1 MLDMATV
8 SSAYN
13 FDNTMIKQVIGLQC
27 QTNSGIPQGVL
38 STLNAFQQELRPYSQ
53 ITTPAWLQ
61 ELKSFV
67 AVQNTWKAPD
77 LQTVGQSIQRICD
90 VWSPVMQTI
99 TRQQYQKWAIPQI
112 ETTMLDLIQSSCSNL
127 KHDAIGIVDGM
138 FSVTVEAIVGIVEKF
153 KDLKP
158 VVIVDYLQ
166 IVAPSMSMD
175 GRRTL
180 DSRESI
186 DHIVHELK
194 ALQSKL
200 DLTILAISS
209 LNRQNYLIPVDFESF
224 KESGG
229 IEYTADVI
237 WGLQLSIMSDKLFG
251 KEANIKEKRD
261 MVRLAKAATP
271 REIDL
276 VCLKNRYGRSSYRV
290 GFHYYPKSDIFI
302 PVL

>member
-127 KHDAIGIVDGM
+127 KHDAMV
-138 FSVTVEAIVGIVEKF
+138 S
-153 KDLKP
+153 
-158 VVIVDYLQ
+158 
-166 IVAPSMSMD
+166 
-175 GRRTL
+175 TL
-180 DSRESI
+180 AGS
-186 DHIVHELK
+186 LG
-194 ALQSKL
+194 ALANL
-200 DLTILAISS
+200 D
-209 LNRQNYLIPVDFESF
+209 IP
-224 KESGG
+224 
-229 IEYTADVI
+229 EYDPTADISELTDEETAQLKVELSEVAEEPQNWQQRLMAVI
-237 WGLQLSIMSDKLFG
+237 QSWKERNPIIAGIILLIATAVISQLIGDAVHWAKTMAKDSLLR
-251 KEANIKEKRD
+251 EEPTR
-261 MVRLAKAATP
+261 KAAVVRQIKKGETITVVADAP
-271 REIDL
+271 YYYQVEVTNPDTGECFTGYISKRSVDL
-276 VCLKNRYGRSSYRV
+276 ENDT
-290 GFHYYPKSDIFI
+290 SDQS
-302 PVL
+302 